1 MHSVFTLGKR
11 NSLEVSEGVQ
21 VLGRQGGIEPAAM
34 AWLQMCLLLF
44 GMNCRWMESKAA
56 HACLDLDWYRS
67 RASAPSPYNVS
78 RLIGMGARTS
88 SGRPRLQGTVTDQL
102 SICRAQSQARRTSNA
117 MVFLLMFVCP
127 LMQLSTRSERA
138 ALVCMAELTLADL

>member
-1 MHSVFTLGKR
+1 MHSVFILGKR

-21 VLGRQGGIEPAAM
+21 VLWRQGRIEPAAV

-44 GMNCRWMESKAA
+44 GMKRRWMKARL

-78 RLIGMGARTS
+78 RLIGIGARTS
-88 SGRPRLQGTVTDQL
+88 SGRSRLQGTVTR
-102 SICRAQSQARRTSNA
+102 SAQQ
-117 MVFLLMFVCP
+117 M
-127 LMQLSTRSERA
+127 LSTEPRGEHVECDGALIDVCVCIDA
-138 ALVCMAELTLADL
+138 AV